1 MNISEE
7 AKTFLGLM
15 EKNIVHKIGTEVLY
29 KNHVDKEK
37 ESFQTVYD
45 RISRKMTGEDDN
57 KDMNDMQS
65 LVEDLAKAILEYF
78 DREKRMKK
86 LTKDNAKMNPSSV
99 SEPTPQGRTIQNF
112 SLDNKCDNMRKS
124 YLQKQIKQLADKGLG
139 DSGLS
144 QKIKDKARKITNRDS
159 E

>member
-15 EKNIVHKIGTEVLY
+15 EKNIVHKIGTEVLD
-29 KNHVDKEK
+29 KNHVNKEK
-37 ESFQTVYD
+37 ESVETIYN

-65 LVEDLAKAILEYF
+65 LVEQFAKAILEYF
-78 DREKRMKK
+78 DREKKMKK
-86 LTKDNAKMNPSSV
+86 LTKDNAQMNPSSV

-112 SLDNKCDNMRKS
+112 SLL
-124 YLQKQIKQLADKGLG
+124 YQ
-139 DSGLS
+139 
-144 QKIKDKARKITNRDS
+144 
-159 E
+159 